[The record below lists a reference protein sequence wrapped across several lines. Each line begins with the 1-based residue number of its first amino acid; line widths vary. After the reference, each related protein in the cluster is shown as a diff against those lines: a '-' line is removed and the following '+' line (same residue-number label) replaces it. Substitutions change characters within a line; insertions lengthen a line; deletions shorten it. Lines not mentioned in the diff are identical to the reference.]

1 MFRPA
6 RFFSSKNRR
15 APLQWTPRRSTHQS
29 VDEQI
34 RALHGAWG
42 DALSLPLCL
51 TLLALYEWWR
61 WLFSMTPN
69 PLLLTFVAAV
79 AIHVAW
85 RRRKL
90 YRSELQ
96 QLRLTHPS
104 PPAMSQVVEL
114 LQIVGL
120 RLRQE
125 LTAHLNSA
133 TVSALLRRLVSSAN
147 GLAKRLVAR
156 FAHGTTHSVL
166 RQP

>member
-1 MFRPA
+1 MQ
-6 RFFSSKNRR
+6 
-15 APLQWTPRRSTHQS
+15 APMHWFTTLLDLLA
-29 VDEQI
+29 VLFI
-34 RALHGAWG
+34 FMLGA
-42 DALSLPLCL
+42 LCL